1 MTAVDIT
8 GVLGSVWGEATERER
23 VLAPCLPIPPLADS
37 MHNVDVV
44 GAFSTATAA
53 VVGAQETAV
62 AAVTKAADD
71 VKDKVGGELPVL
83 SALDPTG
90 PPRS

>member
-1 MTAVDIT
+1 M
-8 GVLGSVWGEATERER
+8 
-23 VLAPCLPIPPLADS
+23 
-37 MHNVDVV
+37 V

-53 VVGAQETAV
+53 VVGAQETATSAV
-62 AAVTKAADD
+62 AQAAETAAAAVTKAADE

-90 PPRS
+90 LPRS